1 MELNTTQMLAEK
13 SDGIGWVTF
22 NNPERRNA
30 ITIEMQKALPVIMAS
45 FAADPEVRVVV
56 LKGAGDKAF
65 VSGADISEFDKRR
78 ASPEAMEET
87 GAIGRRSNESYA
99 ALGKPIIAMIRGF
112 CLGGGLLTALRADL
126 RVASEDSQFGIPA
139 VRLGVGYGWENV
151 KAVVDVMGA
160 THAREMLVTGDR
172 FDAQTALRWGLINR
186 VVPGDDLENE
196 VRRLARTIASN
207 APLTVKTI
215 RAAIDEGLKDPESRD
230 LAMVQTLANAANN
243 SQDFLEG
250 RHAFLEKR
258 RPAFSGQ

>member
-13 SDGIGWVTF
+13 FDGIGWVTF

-30 ITIEMQKALPVIMAS
+30 ITIAMQQALPVIMED

-65 VSGADISEFDKRR
+65 VSGADISEFGTRR

-87 GAIGRRSNESYA
+87 GRIGRRSNESYA

-112 CLGGGLLTALRADL
+112 CLGGGLLTALKADL

-139 VRLGVGYGWENV
+139 VRLGVGYGWDNV
-151 KAVVDVMGA
+151 RAVVDVIGA
-160 THAREMLVTGDR
+160 THAREMLLTGDR
-172 FDAQTALRWGLINR
+172 FDAETALRWGLIHR
-186 VVPGDDLENE
+186 VVPVGELENH
-196 VRRLARTIASN
+196 VRGLARTIASN

-215 RAAIDEGLKDPESRD
+215 RAAIDEGLKDPGSRD
-230 LAMVQTLANAANN
+230 LAMVQAMADAANN
-243 SQDFLEG
+243 SQDFTEG
-250 RHAFLEKR
+250 RGAFLEKR
-258 RPAFSGQ
+258 RPAFTGQ